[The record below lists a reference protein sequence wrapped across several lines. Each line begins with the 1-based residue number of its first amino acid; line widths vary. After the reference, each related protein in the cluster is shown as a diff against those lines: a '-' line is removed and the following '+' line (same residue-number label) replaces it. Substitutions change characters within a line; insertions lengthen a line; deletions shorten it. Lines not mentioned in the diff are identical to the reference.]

1 MLVQIFVVIVVTV
14 TPCLFS
20 ALNPEIKDVSSN
32 SFIHE
37 LSSLCI
43 LLTLFLTSILIDVG
57 LIRGLVSFLK
67 NRIRI
72 HMMMKLWTNRKRYFD
87 IWSYFYFKSYR
98 ISINGYVKNKNET
111 IIIQWM
117 FFISLESEYFSLSVM
132 RRFVISLH
140 ICNYFATL

>member
-1 MLVQIFVVIVVTV
+1 MLPSHHVCFQHLTQR
-14 TPCLFS
+14 LM
-20 ALNPEIKDVSSN
+20 DVSSN

-43 LLTLFLTSILIDVG
+43 LLTLFLMSIFMDVA

-72 HMMMKLWTNRKRYFD
+72 HMMMKLWTNRKRYFE

-98 ISINGYVKNKNET
+98 ISINGYVKNKKET

-132 RRFVISLH
+132 RRFVISSH
-140 ICNYFATL
+140 ICNYFGTL